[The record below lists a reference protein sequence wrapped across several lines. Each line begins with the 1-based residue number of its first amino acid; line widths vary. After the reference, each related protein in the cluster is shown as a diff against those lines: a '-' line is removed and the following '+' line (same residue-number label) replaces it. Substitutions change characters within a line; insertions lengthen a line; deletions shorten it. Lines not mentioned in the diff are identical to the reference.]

1 MTSKKTSSYD
11 FGRHLVTSLL
21 VFQGF
26 CESFQKI
33 CLDFHR
39 FCPDFKEFCLN
50 FWQIK
55 TFGGA
60 LAFRPPT
67 PVGLTK

>member
-1 MTSKKTSSYD
+1 MTSKKTSSYE

-26 CESFQKI
+26 YEGVQKF

-39 FCPDFKEFCLN
+39 FCPNFKDFAR
-50 FWQIK
+50 I
-55 TFGGA
+55 FGKSKFLGVR
-60 LAFRPPT
+60 LHS
-67 PVGLTK
+67 GLLHQWA